1 MKGISY
7 MEHLIRQ
14 IAESTRVIELATNQI
29 NELKGRIHDLEVE
42 NQRLRDQL
50 GFRATQYDELVVV
63 NEALQTHA
71 ANLES
76 RIKTNRERIR
86 RMEEGEL

>member
-14 IAESTRVIELATNQI
+14 IAESTRVIELATQQI
-29 NELKGRIHDLEVE
+29 TDMKARIHDLEVE
-42 NQRLRDQL
+42 NERLRARL
-50 GFRATQYDELVVV
+50 AK
-63 NEALQTHA
+63 
-71 ANLES
+71 NLDH
-76 RIKTNRERIR
+76 IR

>member
-14 IAESTRVIELATNQI
+14 IAESTRMIELATQQI
-29 NELKGRIHDLEVE
+29 TDLKARIHDLEVE
-42 NQRLRDQL
+42 NERLRARL
-50 GFRATQYDELVVV
+50 AK
-63 NEALQTHA
+63 
-71 ANLES
+71 NLDH
-76 RIKTNRERIR
+76 IR

>member
-14 IAESTRVIELATNQI
+14 IAESTRVIELATQQI
-29 NELKGRIHDLEVE
+29 TEMKARIHDLEVE
-42 NQRLRDQL
+42 NERLRARL
-50 GFRATQYDELVVV
+50 AK
-63 NEALQTHA
+63 
-71 ANLES
+71 NLDH
-76 RIKTNRERIR
+76 IR

>member
-14 IAESTRVIELATNQI
+14 IAEATRAIEIATGHI
-29 NELKGRIHDLEVE
+29 NDLKARIHDLEME

-50 GFRATQYDELVVV
+50 AFRSTQYDELSVLV
-63 NEALQTHA
+63 EAVQRDN
-71 ANLES
+71 ANLKA
-76 RIKTNRERIR
+76 RITSNRERIR

>member
-14 IAESTRVIELATNQI
+14 IAEATRAIEIATGHI
-29 NELKGRIHDLEVE
+29 NDLKARIHDLEVE
-42 NQRLRDQL
+42 NERLRARLAKSLD
-50 GFRATQYDELVVV
+50 
-63 NEALQTHA
+63 H
-71 ANLES
+71 
-76 RIKTNRERIR
+76 IR